1 MRIRAPAKVNLSLR
15 VVGKRRDGYHLID
28 TIMVPVS
35 LYDEIEIK
43 RAKRGAKLTVTCDD
57 PSIPSGKD
65 NLAYKAAVLLLGKDA
80 ARRPVSIHIKKRIPA
95 GAGLGGGSSD
105 AAAVLIGVNR
115 LLKLGKSRRE
125 LMKIALKIG
134 ADVPFFILGRPARAQ
149 GIGERLTPIK
159 RGRRLDLVIVYP
171 DFPIS
176 TAWAYHR
183 LAFKLTKN
191 IGKTSLNRHV
201 WPLRGRALELVN
213 DLEKPVL
220 RRYPKV
226 ARLKQRLAEAGA
238 VGTLMSGSGSSVFG
252 LFSSG
257 DKAKKAFLRLEREDG
272 IQAYLVRSLQ

>member
-28 TIMVPVS
+28 TIMAPVS
-35 LYDEIEIK
+35 LYDEITIARGK
-43 RAKRGAKLTVTCDD
+43 PGAKLTVTCDD
-57 PSIPSGKD
+57 PAIPSGKN
-65 NLAYKAAVLLLGKDA
+65 NLAYKAAALILGNEA

-105 AAAVLIGVNR
+105 AAASLIGVNR
-115 LLKLGKSRRE
+115 LLRLRKSPDE
-125 LMKIALKIG
+125 LMKIGAQIG
-134 ADVPFFILGRPARAQ
+134 ADVPFFILGRPARAR
-149 GIGERLTPIK
+149 GIGEQLTPLK
-159 RGRRLDLVIVYP
+159 TRQPLWLVIIYP
-171 DFPIS
+171 GFQVS
-176 TAWAYHR
+176 TAWAYHS
-183 LAFKLTKN
+183 LDFKLTKN
-191 IGKTSLNRHV
+191 SGKTSLNRHV
-201 WPLRGRALELVN
+201 WPLRGRAMELVN

-226 ARLKQRLAEAGA
+226 ARLKQRLAEEGA

-252 LFSSG
+252 IFSSG